1 MKYYVLLLINI
12 CFNSVFA
19 SEPMISTFAGTG
31 TSGFSGD
38 GGSAKLAQLSNG
50 VYGLAVDSFGQLLVA
65 DGGNQR
71 LRKID
76 TNGVINSLLNQ
87 TVIFSI
93 AVDQQNNAY
102 IADSQKNQILKMDA
116 SGNLTTF
123 AGTGTA
129 GYAGDGDV
137 ATNAQLN
144 YPTKVIVDKAGNVY
158 VSEGRNHVVR
168 KIDVSGIITTIAG
181 TGKAGY
187 SGDGGAAN
195 KAQLTTPWSLTLDKA
210 GNLYI
215 ADAGNYRLRKVD
227 TSGIISTILGT
238 GSKGYTGDGGSAI
251 SAQTGWIE
259 DLAID
264 SQNALYLADLD
275 HHYVRKINNLSM
287 VNALAGRGTTG
298 YSGDGGAA
306 ALATL
311 NAPASLAVDF
321 ADNLYIG
328 ENGNATIRKITTNLR
343 QGLTIRLAGS
353 GSGKITAPSGGGV
366 GIDCGSHCIDYYLI
380 GETINLTAIPNA
392 GSTFTGWG
400 GDCSG
405 SRNPF
410 TITLDISKS
419 CTATFDVPAQ
429 TVAQG
434 QTYTIVGNGTSGFSG
449 DGGAAINAQ
458 LRFPAGLAMDAQNR
472 LYVADA
478 LNNRIRRLE
487 NGILTTFAGSGT
499 YGFAGD
505 GGSAINA
512 QFRNPTALSVSND
525 GSILV
530 ADYGNHRIRKI
541 DPNGLISTL
550 AGTGEFGFSGDNGS
564 ANVAQLNFPQG
575 VAIDRTGNVYIAD
588 TNNHRIRRGET
599 SGRITTFAGIGT
611 AGFAGDGDFAALSQL
626 NQPTSVRINSVGEI
640 FIADSGNH
648 RIRKIDA
655 SGIIRTV
662 AGSGNSGFAGDNSLA
677 INALLNYPRGISF
690 DHDGNVYFADSNNHR
705 IRKVDLNNKISTL
718 AGNGSAGF
726 AGDGNTALSVLF
738 NNPSDILIDNSGNL
752 FVADYANQRVRRID
766 AHLPQLTVAKSGTG
780 NGVVLG
786 TLGINNEI
794 NCGNQCSANY
804 LRNSIVTL
812 SAQPDANSTF
822 DGWQGDC
829 SNASSII
836 MDADKTCTAVFNINK
851 IINLPNCPTS
861 GVISS
866 DCNAASLTL
875 QNVQISNAVKVYN
888 GTFTGSVFN
897 QGDII
902 NGQFA
907 ANTLLTGGNVS
918 GTISGTSGAPAQF
931 LQVQIQSNTQ
941 LSNIV
946 IGQDTQIKNGAMLGI
961 GVQFTS
967 TAQLPV
973 AGMELSGVLPKI
985 ESGCSQVTGTQS
997 LDLNNIIFSNHGTVL
1012 NNLNAILVL
1021 KNNGFAL
1028 RSEQGL
1034 LKLDIGDYRF
1044 IQRPFKA
1051 FHVLNETTTVL
1062 PDYVQNLQ
1070 FLTADHVNIK
1080 THPALFG
1087 ICQIYQQLSDWQWT
1101 ELDNGNIRMEKADQ
1115 PIWVS
1120 LRPDWILTKVPA
1132 TTPNGLQVANS
1143 PARAEIL
1150 EISYVGTDN
1159 DGQLFKQ
1166 KIISAPV
1173 SPDVL
1178 YLASDKNQLQW
1189 SAGVLNFVY
1198 QGTTYHGVLDF
1209 FVTKSTASG
1218 QFSLELVGGSQDV
1231 ILVYPSG
1238 DRQRLFVLPP

>member
-1 MKYYVLLLINI
+1 VKYYVLLLISI

-65 DGGNQR
+65 DGGNKR

-76 TNGVINSLLNQ
+76 ANGVINSLLDQ

-102 IADSQKNQILKMDA
+102 IADSEKNQIIKMDA
-116 SGNLTTF
+116 SGKLTTF

-129 GYAGDGDV
+129 GYAGDGGKAV
-137 ATNAQLN
+137 EAQLY
-144 YPTKVIVDKAGNVY
+144 YPTKVIVDKVGNVY
-158 VSEGRNHVVR
+158 VSEGKNHTVR
-168 KIDVSGIITTIAG
+168 KIDVGGIITTIAG
-181 TGKAGY
+181 TGVAGF
-187 SGDGGAAN
+187 SGDGGSG
-195 KAQLTTPWSLTLDKA
+195 KLAQLKAPWSLVLDNA

-227 TSGIISTILGT
+227 PNGIISTILGT
-238 GSKGYTGDGGSAI
+238 GSKGYAGDGGSAI

-287 VNALAGRGTTG
+287 VNAFAGRGTTG
-298 YSGDGGAA
+298 YAGDGGTAT
-306 ALATL
+306 LATL
-311 NAPASLAVDF
+311 NAPSALAVDF

-328 ENGNATIRKITTNLR
+328 EEGNATIRKITTNLR

-366 GIDCGSHCIDYYLI
+366 GIDCGSHCIDYYLT
-380 GETINLTAIPNA
+380 GETINLTAIPES
-392 GSTFTGWG
+392 GSTFMGWG

-410 TITLDISKS
+410 TITLDISKT
-419 CTATFDVPAQ
+419 CIAAFDVPAQ

-434 QTYTIVGNGTSGFSG
+434 QTYTIAGNGTSGFSG
-449 DGGAAINAQ
+449 DGGSAVQAQ

-499 YGFAGD
+499 YGFSGD

-512 QFRNPTALSVSND
+512 QFKNPAALSISND

-541 DPNGLISTL
+541 DPSGLISTI
-550 AGTGEFGFSGDNGS
+550 AGMGEFGFSGDNGS

-588 TNNHRIRRGET
+588 TNNHRIRRVET

-690 DHDGNVYFADSNNHR
+690 DRDGNVYFADSNNHR

-766 AHLPQLTVAKSGTG
+766 AHLPQLTISKSGSG

-786 TLGINNEI
+786 TLGVNNEI

-829 SNASSII
+829 SNASIV
-836 MDADKTCTAVFNINK
+836 MDADKTCTAVFNINQ
-851 IINLPNCPTS
+851 ISNLPNCPTT

-866 DCNAASLTL
+866 DCNAAGLTL

-907 ANTLLTGGNVS
+907 ASALLTGGNVS
-918 GTISGTSGAPAQF
+918 GTISGVQNAPAQF
-931 LQVQIQSNTQ
+931 LQVQIKANTQ
-941 LSNIV
+941 LSNVV
-946 IGQDTQIKNGAMLGI
+946 IGQDTHFTNGATIGL

-967 TAQLPV
+967 ANQIPV
-973 AGMELSGVLPKI
+973 AGMDLSGVLPKI
-985 ESGCSQVTGTQS
+985 ESACPQVEGS
-997 LDLNNIIFSNHGTVL
+997 KSIDLNNIIFTQSGVIL
-1012 NNLNAILVL
+1012 NNLNAIPFMSQ
-1021 KNNGFAL
+1021 NGFAL
-1028 RSEQGL
+1028 RSEFGL
-1034 LKLDIGDYRF
+1034 LKLDIGDSRF
-1044 IQRPFKA
+1044 IQRPIKIN
-1051 FHVLNETTTVL
+1051 HVLNNSATIL
-1062 PDYVQNLQ
+1062 PDYVNNLQ
-1070 FLTADHVNIK
+1070 FLTADHLNVK
-1080 THPALFG
+1080 THPLLFG
-1087 ICQIYQQLSDWQWT
+1087 ICQLYQQFSDWTWT
-1101 ELDNGNIRMEKADQ
+1101 ELENGNIRMEKANEAAW
-1115 PIWVS
+1115 IS
-1120 LRPDWILTKVPA
+1120 LRPEWVLTKVSADSPR
-1132 TTPNGLQVANS
+1132 GLQIANS
-1143 PARAEIL
+1143 PKRAEIL
-1150 EISYVGTDN
+1150 DIFYIGTDS

-1178 YLASDKNQLQW
+1178 YLASDRNQLQW
-1189 SAGVLNFVY
+1189 DSGVLSFVY
-1198 QGTTYHGVLDF
+1198 QGQSYRGVLDF
-1209 FVTKSTASG
+1209 VVTKSPASG
-1218 QFSLELVGGSQDV
+1218 AFSLELVGGSQDV
-1231 ILVYPSG
+1231 ILIYPSG